1 MFLSRLIDIVE
12 PRGRIQKDLWIFKE
26 FKVSYQKIEVLALI
40 ADLLLIAFSS
50 TFGGTVYRYFWHD
63 NFATAGICLSVGLI
77 NGFFYV
83 YAVSMRGLYCLPVLL
98 MPLPNV
104 SRLLAIFA
112 STTFLVTGPVFILN
126 GNIASAFWPLVTTLL
141 LQIILLL
148 IVRGVFAIATRTLL
162 SVGSLDGRR
171 VVTIGEP
178 AELMGLSASFLLQC
192 FGRKEVFRV
201 PVAMN
206 RGCRS
211 SEVLANL
218 DGAVT
223 NASEQGAEEFLIAL
237 RWGSQELLETVRSC
251 LRASP
256 LPVRLLPDHS
266 MRTLLGQRGVP
277 SRVVLGFGDAS
288 PSLVMLSDHEARS
301 MI

>member
-1 MFLSRLIDIVE
+1 
-12 PRGRIQKDLWIFKE
+12 
-26 FKVSYQKIEVLALI
+26 
-40 ADLLLIAFSS
+40 
-50 TFGGTVYRYFWHD
+50 
-63 NFATAGICLSVGLI
+63 
-77 NGFFYV
+77 
-83 YAVSMRGLYCLPVLL
+83 
-98 MPLPNV
+98 
-104 SRLLAIFA
+104 
-112 STTFLVTGPVFILN
+112 
-126 GNIASAFWPLVTTLL
+126 LVTTLL

-288 PSLVMLSDHEARS
+288 PSSVMLSDHAARS

>member
-1 MFLSRLIDIVE
+1 MFLSRLNDIME
-12 PRGRIQKDLWIFKE
+12 PRGRIQKDSWIFKK

-40 ADLLLIAFSS
+40 ADLFLIAVSS
-50 TFGGTVYRYFWHD
+50 TFGGAVYRYIWHD
-63 NFATAGICLSVGLI
+63 NFATTDICLSVGLI

-104 SRLLAIFA
+104 SLLAIFA
-112 STTFLVTGPVFILN
+112 STTFLVTGSVFILN

-218 DGAVT
+218 DGAIT
-223 NASEQGAEEFLIAL
+223 
-237 RWGSQELLETVRSC
+237 
-251 LRASP
+251 RAYP
-256 LPVRLLPDHS
+256 Y
-266 MRTLLGQRGVP
+266 
-277 SRVVLGFGDAS
+277 
-288 PSLVMLSDHEARS
+288 
-301 MI
+301 